1 MRKRQRESLK
11 ASLDFHRLSG
21 QASPTAYTTSAAR
34 CGARHLSLRSG
45 FPAVWPFVSLHR
57 APAADVFWEADWEA
71 AVHCNTKGAPIAESG
86 RGSVLGLCPCFP
98 FHPRCAPLL
107 PPLSQLRSAER
118 LPKVFR
124 EGSFKPPLSPG
135 THL

>member
-45 FPAVWPFVSLHR
+45 FPAAWPFVSLHG

-71 AVHCNTKGAPIAESG
+71 AVCIAILK
-86 RGSVLGLCPCFP
+86 V
-98 FHPRCAPLL
+98 HPLQNQGEGVCLVCALVFLSIHAVPHSCLL
-107 PPLSQLRSAER
+107 YPS
-118 LPKVFR
+118 
-124 EGSFKPPLSPG
+124 
-135 THL
+135 